1 MILAELLDL
10 IPHDPGNC
18 VQGLAVGKVRGK
30 IVVGSSNGS
39 STPPEVDY
47 LELEVCEYVMIKYLM
62 E

>member
-1 MILAELLDL
+1 
-10 IPHDPGNC
+10 
-18 VQGLAVGKVRGK
+18 VGKVRGK

-47 LELEVCEYVMIKYLM
+47 LELEVCEYVMIKYLI